1 MTKWALQRGSA
12 RCGGAPD
19 RLGRRPAPT
28 AKAATG
34 PPNIVVILTDDQ
46 RYDGVVSMPNV
57 RQLLV
62 AHGVQFTHAFD
73 NNPLCCPARATIL
86 TGQSSGRHGRCGGT

>member
-1 MTKWALQRGSA
+1 MTKWALSAAALVAVALLIGS
-12 RCGGAPD
+12 GG
-19 RLGRRPAPT
+19 PAPT

-46 RYDGVVSMPNV
+46 RYDGVASMPNV

-86 TGQSSGRHGRCGGT
+86 TG